1 VNGTSVRARV
11 GTHVVGVMLLVLGG
25 AAACSTRD
33 SAAVDSARTALEE
46 LTAEQAI
53 VRARQFVVQQNA
65 AAPVYLDSTAVTAVD
80 DIWRVT
86 FRRRALVVPAVLTV
100 DVNRRTGDARFA
112 GDE

>member
-1 VNGTSVRARV
+1 MKAR
-11 GTHVVGVMLLVLGG
+11 HRLLSRGRIIGATLGLTC
-25 AAACSTRD
+25 ATLVCSPRD
-33 SAAVDSARTALEE
+33 TGRDESARAALAE

-65 AAPVYLDSTAVTAVD
+65 AAPVYLDSTAVTSVD
-80 DIWRVT
+80 EIWRVT

-100 DVNRRTGDARFA
+100 DVNRRTGAVRFP

>member
-1 VNGTSVRARV
+1 MSRKRARRRRGWIV
-11 GTHVVGVMLLVLGG
+11 AVTLAIAGATLV
-25 AAACSTRD
+25 CSPRD
-33 SAAVDSARTALEE
+33 TGREDSIRTALAE

-65 AAPVYLDSTAVTAVD
+65 AAPVYLDSAAVTAVD
-80 DIWRVT
+80 EIWRVT

-100 DVNRRTGDARFA
+100 DVNRHTGAARFP